1 MAEPT
6 VSALV
11 VTRGTTPFLER
22 TLAGLKRQSQL
33 PDQVCIV
40 NVEGQPLDDID
51 GFPVLHIPKVMNLG
65 QAVRIATEANPE
77 LLASDWMWILHDDSA
92 PASGCLKALVEAAE
106 EGRTIGIVGPKQVA
120 WSDPHRLLEV
130 GIHASRSGR
139 RLDLISPNEID
150 QGQHDDIADV
160 IAVGT
165 AGMLIRTD
173 VWRYTG
179 GPDPALG
186 PFGDGLELGRRVRLA
201 GYRVVLAPK
210 ARVAH
215 ARASYRDV
223 RDRSRP
229 EISRS
234 FASRRAAQLY
244 NGALAASFPA
254 LIGLML
260 TLPLLA
266 PGRSAVRILAKR
278 IDLAVA
284 ELVAALA
291 LYGRLGKILRGRRRI
306 SRQQRVPIAGLRALE
321 ISHRE
326 VNQAKRALAKRER
339 EPRTIE
345 TIEPVAARLLQT
357 HRSRSTV
364 MLVLGSVVTAVLSLT
379 IGRRLSGGITGPAWV
394 NLPESYSQLWAQAWS
409 GWLAGGGGSPG
420 PSEPLLTVFAVLTA
434 PFAAI
439 GISPNSVL
447 NTMWML
453 APALVWIAMYLGAHG
468 ITNRISWRVI
478 FATLWLGAPVFHVS
492 WSEGRLGAVL
502 VHMAAPLLLLG
513 WARACHLSP
522 VLRIRG
528 ARSQETVVRPTTMTA
543 SYAGL
548 ASLAALVVVA
558 AAPWAIFAVGCAVL
572 VLTFA
577 SKVRRWT
584 PVLTMLP
591 AVAFLIPTWI
601 SAVQQRGTRS
611 LRLLL
616 ADSAQPYRFSAADT
630 WQTLVG
636 LPRANVFESITHWA
650 DAVPYAPLLP
660 GVVALIGATIALFNT
675 RTHLIRTRIAYLCA
689 IAAFAVAIVAARTA
703 VHFDQGFVAAWP
715 GSALS
720 IALLALII
728 AWSGAIGALVLEESA
743 RSYAARRRLEKAQR
757 KKNRQ
762 NRERTQPEALDNEPR
777 DVVASIDA
785 KTGHHIATRFGVS
798 RAERIIFP
806 VVVLATFITFIAPVL
821 TIAEWA
827 PRAAFQEGTISRAP
841 AHLTPAATAQA
852 QQSDRRA
859 RLLRLTVDEAGM
871 TLSLYRGDG
880 RQLADSS
887 PSRRLALAVDVQYSQ
902 INRQYDL
909 LTASDPV
916 TSELALLAT
925 RLLFAPESDMRE
937 QLSSF
942 AVDQIIL
949 TRAESAEYTR
959 AKAALDRNPA
969 LQRAGTSDT
978 GLLWRVIDGDAGP
991 ARLILKHDESRTPL
1005 PSGIVGAKL
1014 RLDDYELSPGTLV
1027 LSERANPH
1035 WRATIDGKPLV
1046 ATTDGWRQAFELPTT
1061 TGTLRIRWQPD
1072 WLIPWW
1078 IASAITFTGAV
1089 IASVPMRRRVRGDA

>member
-11 VTRGTTPFLER
+11 VTRGTTPYLER

-33 PDQVCIV
+33 PDRVCII
-40 NVEGQPLDDID
+40 NVDGQPLKGIN
-51 GFPVLHIPKVMNLG
+51 GIPVLHIPKVANLG
-65 QAVRIATEANPE
+65 QAVRLGVEANPE
-77 LLASDWMWILHDDSA
+77 LLTSDWMWILHDDSA
-92 PASGCLKALVEAAE
+92 PASGCLKALVTTGEQ
-106 EGRTIGIVGPKQVA
+106 GRTIGIVGPKQVA

-139 RLDLISPNEID
+139 RLDILSPNEID

-201 GYRVVLAPK
+201 GHRVVLAPK
-210 ARVAH
+210 ARIAH

-223 RDRSRP
+223 RERSKP
-229 EISRS
+229 DISRS
-234 FASRRAAQLY
+234 FTARRAAQLY
-244 NGALAASFPA
+244 NGALAASFPV
-254 LIGLML
+254 LLTLLL

-266 PGRSAVRILAKR
+266 LGRSAVRILGKR

-284 ELVAALA
+284 ELVAVLA
-291 LYGRLGKILRGRRRI
+291 LYGRTGKIIRGRNRI
-306 SRQQRVPIAGLRALE
+306 ARQQRVPVATLRSLE
-321 ISHRE
+321 VSHRE
-326 VNQAKRALAKRER
+326 INQAKRALAKRER
-339 EPRTIE
+339 EPRMID

-357 HRSRSTV
+357 HRSRAMV
-364 MLVLGSVVTAVLSLT
+364 MLALGSIVTTVLSLT
-379 IGRRLSGGITGPAWV
+379 IGRRLSGGIIGPGWV
-394 NLPESYSQLWAQAWS
+394 NLPDTYTQLWAQAWG
-409 GWLAGGGGSPG
+409 GWVAGGAGSPG
-420 PSEPLLTVFAVLTA
+420 PTEPLLAVFAVLMA
-434 PFAAI
+434 PFALV
-439 GISPNSVL
+439 GISPNSMLIAV
-447 NTMWML
+447 WIL
-453 APALVWIAMYLGAHG
+453 APALVWIAMYVGAHG
-468 ITNRISWRVI
+468 LTNRISWRVI
-478 FATLWLGAPVFHVS
+478 FATLWLGAPVFHAS
-492 WSEGRLGAVL
+492 WSEGRLGSVL
-502 VHMAAPLLLLG
+502 VHIASPLLLLG
-513 WARACHLSP
+513 WVRACRLSP

-528 ARSQETVVRPTTMTA
+528 ARSQETTVQGTTMTA

-548 ASLAALVVVA
+548 ASIAALVVVA
-558 AAPWAIFAVGCAVL
+558 SAPWTILAVGCAVV

-577 SKVRRWT
+577 SKSRRWT
-584 PVLTMLP
+584 PFLTMLP

-601 SAVQQRGTRS
+601 ATVQLGSTRS

-616 ADSAQPYRFSAADT
+616 ADSAQPHRFRAADT
-630 WQTLVG
+630 WQSLVG
-636 LPRANVFESITHWA
+636 LPRATIFESIAYWT
-650 DAVPYAPLLP
+650 DVIPYAPLLP
-660 GVVALIGATIALFNT
+660 GAVALIGATIALFNT
-675 RTHLIRTRIAYLCA
+675 RTHVIRTRIAYLCA
-689 IAAFAVAIVAARTA
+689 TAAFAVAVVASRTA

-720 IALLALII
+720 IALLALIV
-728 AWSGAIGALVLEESA
+728 AWSGGIGALVLEESA
-743 RSYAARRRLEKAQR
+743 RSYAARRRIEKAQR
-757 KKNRQ
+757 KKNRKD
-762 NRERTQPEALDNEPR
+762 RERNHSKPIDTEPQ

-785 KTGHHIATRFGVS
+785 QTGQHVATRFGTS
-798 RAERIIFP
+798 PAERIIFP
-806 VVVLATFITFIAPVL
+806 VVALLTSVVFIAPIV
-821 TIAEWA
+821 TIAEWL
-827 PRAAFQEGTISRAP
+827 PRAAFKEGTISEAP

-852 QQSDRRA
+852 QKSDRRA
-859 RLLRLTVDEAGM
+859 RLLRLTVDGTDT

-887 PSRRLALAVDVQYSQ
+887 PVRRLALAVDVQYSQ
-902 INRQYDL
+902 IDRRYDL

-925 RLLFAPESDMRE
+925 RLLYTPESDMRE

-942 AVDQIIL
+942 ALDQIIL
-949 TRAESAEYTR
+949 TDGDSAEYVQ

-978 GLLWRVIDGDAGP
+978 GLLWRVIDGDTGP
-991 ARLILKHDESRTPL
+991 TRLILKHDGSRTPL
-1005 PSGIVGAKL
+1005 PSGIVGAQL
-1014 RLDDYELSPGTLV
+1014 RLDDYVLSPGTLV

-1046 ATTDGWRQAFELPTT
+1046 PTTDGWRQAFDLPLT

-1078 IASAITFTGAV
+1078 VASATTFAGAV
-1089 IASVPMRRRVRGDA
+1089 IASFPMRRRVRADD